1 MEELKFARIHVGS
14 SKVYTRK
21 KVFLIISLD
30 LQRFQIYL
38 LQFFI
43 QKVFFPITKKC
54 IRKIFHYG
62 N

>member
-43 QKVFFPITKKC
+43 QKVFFQ
-54 IRKIFHYG
+54 
-62 N
+62 